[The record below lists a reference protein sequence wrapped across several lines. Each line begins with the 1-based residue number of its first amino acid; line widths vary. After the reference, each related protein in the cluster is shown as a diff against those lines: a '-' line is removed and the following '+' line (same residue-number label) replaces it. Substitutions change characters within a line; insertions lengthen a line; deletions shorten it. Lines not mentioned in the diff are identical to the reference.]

1 MAKDKL
7 QTNFDNFE
15 DYKEKLGKSL
25 DGELALFERFAED
38 IIRRASNHYQVS
50 LNNLEESKQSLV
62 DLRDKVKQLKHGI
75 FYHKE
80 TVVIDRQ
87 NIIKNTEKMVQSQ
100 NQAILEFEYKDVKEQ
115 VLNFDYLNKALLQS
129 AFDFF
134 NDFRMYYAKDI
145 IDLDEFYD
153 YLNEKNKV
161 FEKIIQKYEQEVL
174 DSFTTLDNE
183 IRDMNDKISLLM
195 QQKNFQLNKVY
206 NFYERETKSY
216 LDNQLTFSLES
227 DLNSQ
232 EIKDLVSDKLKQFK
246 AFKLH
251 LLEQEEKIKVIL
263 HSEYLAL
270 YDKVLNKLLQR
281 KGNLLLQDPNF
292 FNHIEESLIKLKEQI
307 VFAKNENLGSL
318 SSLIKTYNTAIK
330 HQQLKAKCEK
340 RAKVMTKKFLSMK
353 KTIFFEYQKES
364 RELINQMEK
373 YYKLYLDLLKV
384 DPFLAQIIGDN
395 ATKIVK
401 DEVNYL
407 STLKINKEHKINV
420 NFDIKTLKLNQQINE
435 IEEKLIYEV
444 ERQIHLQDIDLLSN
458 ILDVQ
463 SFFID
468 KQADTALSKNHLKV
482 EKNNIFKL
490 EKAINAYL
498 KYDLSINNVNRKY
511 LNLVTEYL
519 SRFTRESEAH
529 NIDLIEALSEIKLAL
544 KEYEI
549 TAVHFKNMFENE
561 QRFLVMQSNRVDD
574 ETKINNNFILTGYE
588 NQMRFAQDQ
597 MALAN
602 DELRV
607 RVQAIMAAVDEERE
621 YYSNIIDNQEAD
633 LRKRQIDLMDEYQ
646 SKLYHFSFQLEEST
660 NPKQSKSLE
669 RELIKLKQRY
679 DELLANTEMTINENE
694 ISASAKLRLKTL
706 DDHLE
711 EALTEAMNLRDETID
726 EMTELYN
733 STKEKYEYLKIYYEQ
748 KVNPL
753 EPTFYQSL
761 ERMKSRLQFKLKA
774 AEIEL
779 DNKTKEL
786 MENYI
791 NIYFQEQPGLDKEKI
806 INKIDE
812 IQLEKELI
820 TENYHNEISDVEA
833 AYQATASLLNQEK
846 ESIIQ
851 EARDLKAEINDKEE
865 TEISNKQLEL
875 QSLESHF
882 NQQQDKKQVSFET
895 EIENLTNEY
904 NSTLSESKKYIFN
917 LSQAFEKILSTYKPY
932 LKLTKNNRKIRN
944 IVKKTNSQIKKNQKT
959 EIKKLARD
967 LKKKQYLI
975 NE

>member
-1 MAKDKL
+1 MAKDKVQL
-7 QTNFDNFE
+7 NFDNFE

-38 IIRRASNHYQVS
+38 IIRRASNHHQVS
-50 LNNLEESKQSLV
+50 LNNLEESKQSLIE
-62 DLRDKVKQLKHGI
+62 LRDRVKQLKHSI

-80 TVVIDRQ
+80 TVIIDRQ
-87 NIIKNTEKMVQSQ
+87 KIIKNTEKAVQTQ
-100 NQAILEFEYKDVKEQ
+100 NQAVLEFEYKDVKEQ

-134 NDFRMYYAKDI
+134 AEFRMYYAKDI
-145 IDLDEFYD
+145 IDLEEFYN
-153 YLNEKNKV
+153 YLEDKNKL
-161 FEKIIQKYEQEVL
+161 FEKIIQKYEFEVI
-174 DSFTTLDNE
+174 DSFNALDNE

-195 QQKNFQLNKVY
+195 QQKNFQLNKIY
-206 NFYERETKSY
+206 DFYQKETKSY
-216 LDNQLTFSLES
+216 LDNQLTFSVES

-246 AFKLH
+246 AFKSH
-251 LLEQEEKIKVIL
+251 LLEQEQKIKLIL
-263 HSEYLAL
+263 HGEYLAL

-292 FNHIEESLIKLKEQI
+292 FDHIEESLTKLKEQI

-318 SSLIKTYNTAIK
+318 SGLIRTYNTAIK
-330 HQQLKAKCEK
+330 HQQLRAKCEK
-340 RAKVMTKKFLSMK
+340 RAKTMTKNFLKMK
-353 KTIFFEYQKES
+353 KSIFFEYQKES
-364 RELINQMEK
+364 RKLINQMEK

-395 ATKIVK
+395 ATKIIK

-435 IEEKLIYEV
+435 IESKLIYEV

-458 ILDVQ
+458 ILDIQ
-463 SFFID
+463 SFFVD
-468 KQADTALSKNHLKV
+468 KHADTALSRNHLQI

-490 EKAINAYL
+490 EKAISSYL

-511 LNLVTEYL
+511 LNLITEIL
-519 SRFTRESEAH
+519 VNFTRDSEAH
-529 NIDLIEALSEIKLAL
+529 NIDLVESLSDIKLAL

-549 TAVHFKNMFENE
+549 TSVHFKNMFENE
-561 QRFLVMQSNRVDD
+561 QRFLVMQSNRIND

-597 MALAN
+597 IALAN
-602 DELRV
+602 DEFRL
-607 RVQAIMAAVDEERE
+607 RVQAIMTAVDEERE
-621 YYSNIIDNQEAD
+621 YYMNIIDNQEAD
-633 LRKRQIDLMDEYQ
+633 LRKRQSDLMDEYQ
-646 SKLYHFSFQLEEST
+646 SKLYHYSFQLEEST
-660 NPKQSKSLE
+660 NSKNSKNLE
-669 RELIKLKQRY
+669 KELVKLKLKY
-679 DELLANTEMTINENE
+679 DELFNKTEMTINENE
-694 ISASAKLRLKTL
+694 ISGNAKLRLKTL

-711 EALTEAMNLRDETID
+711 EALIEAMNLRDETVD

-733 STKEKYEYLKIYYEQ
+733 STKEKYEYLKVYFEQ

-753 EPTFYQSL
+753 EPTFHQSL
-761 ERMKSRLQFKLKA
+761 DRMKSRLQFKMKA

-779 DNKTKEL
+779 DSKTKDL

-812 IQLEKELI
+812 IQAEKEII
-820 TENYHNEISDVEA
+820 TTTYQQEIMEIEDNFQTTA
-833 AYQATASLLNQEK
+833 AEINKEK
-846 ESIIQ
+846 EAIIQ
-851 EARDLKAEINDKEE
+851 EARNLKAEILEKEE
-865 TEISNKQLEL
+865 SEIANKQLEL
-875 QSLESHF
+875 QLLENRF
-882 NQQQDKKQVSFET
+882 NQQQDKKQISFEN
-895 EIENLTNEY
+895 EIENLTEEY
-904 NSTLSESKKYIFN
+904 NSTLLQSKKYIFN
-917 LSQAFEKILSTYKPY
+917 LSQAFDKVLNTYKPY
-932 LKLTKNNRKIRN
+932 LKLTKNNRKIKN
-944 IVKKTNSQIKKNQKT
+944 IVKKTNSQIKKNQRH
-959 EIKKLARD
+959 EIKTLAKD